1 MSMRSLTGCVTY
13 LTAPITTLKLA
24 LIGCSRSPVLLFYSP
39 RPAPF
44 YHPGPKIAAVFTQG
58 PELLAAGGSQLFL
71 HEPET
76 SAAGASV
83 TTPPVVHP
91 ACRPSCVSFIP
102 AGGPRLSS
110 LLEPGRPNRPL
121 RPGFTSFKAEAKGG
135 LKFVFVLYFFF

>member
-1 MSMRSLTGCVTY
+1 MRSLTGCVTY

-58 PELLAAGGSQLFL
+58 PELLAAGRSQLFL

-91 ACRPSCVSFIP
+91 ACRPSCVSSILRVFHP
-102 AGGPRLSS
+102 GWRPPSVLSAGAW
-110 LLEPGRPNRPL
+110 
-121 RPGFTSFKAEAKGG
+121 TSKQTSKAWI
-135 LKFVFVLYFFF
+135 YFL